1 MKNDRIRLNT
11 QREDLFSP
19 QEREEILNR
28 LLSALKGDPRIA
40 GVLVVGSGAVG
51 FDDCYSDIDIS
62 VVATN
67 EKDVLPVYQEWRA
80 RIEKLLPVIHCCEV
94 IYGPNSY
101 LYAFLLD
108 GFAELDAG
116 FVCLANLVA
125 RRQRWKI
132 AFDRSG
138 KIEDIMRSSWEKK
151 SEVDARAGY
160 LNRIDG
166 IWHYIIHVPVALK
179 RGQPWMALHYL
190 EIIRNRTVEL
200 AGLRHRLETKNFR
213 YVDRMPKG
221 FLSELQKSLV
231 STVDHTAIMNALR
244 VATTCFFHQA
254 RALDQM
260 LGLNVASHLES
271 KMHTYIQLFAET

>member
-1 MKNDRIRLNT
+1 MKNDRIRSNT
-11 QREDLFSP
+11 HRENLFSP
-19 QEREEILNR
+19 QEREKILNR

-51 FDDCYSDIDIS
+51 FDDCYSDIDLS
-62 VVATN
+62 VVATK

-80 RIEKLLPVIHCCEV
+80 RIEKLLPVIHYCEV
-94 IYGPNSY
+94 IYGPNDY

-108 GFAELDAG
+108 AFVELDAG
-116 FVCLANLVA
+116 FVCLANLLA

-151 SEVDARAGY
+151 PKVDTKAGY

-166 IWHYIIHVPVALK
+166 IWHYIIYVPVALK

-213 YVDRMPKG
+213 CVDQMPRG
-221 FLSELQKSLV
+221 FLIELQKSLV
-231 STVDHTAIMNALR
+231 SSLDYAAIMNALR

-260 LGLNVASHLES
+260 LGLNVAGHLES
-271 KMHTYIQLFAET
+271 KMHTYIQLFAEK

>member
-1 MKNDRIRLNT
+1 MKNDRIRSNT
-11 QREDLFSP
+11 HKENLFSP

-28 LLSALKGDPRIA
+28 LLSAFKADSRIA
-40 GVLVVGSGAVG
+40 GVLVVGSGAVD
-51 FDDCYSDIDIS
+51 FDDCYSDIDLS
-62 VVATN
+62 VVATK

-101 LYAFLLD
+101 LYAFLLN
-108 GFAELDAG
+108 GFLELDTG
-116 FVCLANLVA
+116 FVCLGNLVA
-125 RRQRWKI
+125 KRQRWKI

-138 KIEDIMRSSWEKK
+138 RIEDIMRSSWEKK
-151 SEVDARAGY
+151 SEVDAKAGY

-190 EIIRNRTVEL
+190 EIIRNRAVEL

-213 YVDRMPKG
+213 HVDRMPKE
-221 FLSELQKSLV
+221 FLIELQRSLV

-260 LGLNVASHLES
+260 LGLNVAGHLES
-271 KMHTYIQLFAET
+271 KMHTYIQLFVEK